1 MNESVLQ
8 ALMRLFAMVAS
19 VDEEGYAHNERD
31 VVVEYLQRQFSN
43 ELVNRYL
50 DFFDQYLREYHSER
64 KGTMEIELKKK
75 DRKRSNAIDT
85 LCQNLNKELEQSQK
99 Y

>member
-43 ELVNRYL
+43 ELVNRIKPSIRSL
-50 DFFDQYLREYHSER
+50 TWQNER
-64 KGTMEIELKKK
+64 V
-75 DRKRSNAIDT
+75 
-85 LCQNLNKELEQSQK
+85 
-99 Y
+99 